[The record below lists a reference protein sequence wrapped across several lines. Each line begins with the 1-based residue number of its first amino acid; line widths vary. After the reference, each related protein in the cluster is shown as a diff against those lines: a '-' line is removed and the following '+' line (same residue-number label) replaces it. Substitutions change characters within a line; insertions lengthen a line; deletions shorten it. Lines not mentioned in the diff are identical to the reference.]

1 MPREYKLYFLYVRE
15 EKGLKKFYEKSEL
28 WFAVT
33 WIIVYVVV
41 MGNLRANLGDESQ
54 YSMLA
59 VLIIAV
65 ILTVF
70 MVKNKLTEKY
80 GLVLWKESRKYLY
93 FIPLILLCT
102 VDLWFGVSMHY
113 SGVHQIVAVMTLG
126 LAGYVEEMIFR
137 GLLFRAIE
145 KDSLKQ
151 AIVITSVT
159 FGAGHIVNL
168 LTGRGSLD
176 TILQIGYAIA
186 IGFAFAMV
194 LYKSGSLIPCIATH
208 AVINMSSK
216 FSNHNISG
224 QAEAFWD
231 YGGALFL
238 ILVASGYALYLG
250 KVQKANIQE
259 Q

>member
-1 MPREYKLYFLYVRE
+1 
-15 EKGLKKFYEKSEL
+15 
-28 WFAVT
+28 
-33 WIIVYVVV
+33 
-41 MGNLRANLGDESQ
+41 
-54 YSMLA
+54 
-59 VLIIAV
+59 
-65 ILTVF
+65 

-194 LYKSGSLIPCIATH
+194 LYKSGSLLGLRRCTVSYSCGRRICI
-208 AVINMSSK
+208 VFGQSK
-216 FSNHNISG
+216 EG
-224 QAEAFWD
+224 QH
-231 YGGALFL
+231 
-238 ILVASGYALYLG
+238 YLSFRE
-250 KVQKANIQE
+250 KRRV
-259 Q
+259 